1 MTNKYGCLPK
11 NIDFDWLNHKGY
23 FDDVW
28 VYANNK
34 YNTNN
39 RNMIK
44 YVKLHFKEQM
54 DRYTVRKRLVDNVHV
69 EHTGLRTFMWKRL
82 RYVVSNLK
90 VEF

>member
-1 MTNKYGCLPK
+1 MVAYQK
-11 NIDFDWLNHKGY
+11 NIDLDWLNHEGY

-44 YVKLHFKEQM
+44 YVELHFYRSFQM
-54 DRYTVRKRLVDNVHV
+54 AEFIPCLMVCPI
-69 EHTGLRTFMWKRL
+69 
-82 RYVVSNLK
+82 YVI
-90 VEF
+90 F